1 MITVLTL
8 GRTAS
13 SWYCDKLAKDFGYQ
27 NLGEVFLTQQSG
39 FKFLLDNNNFNR
51 ENKTI
56 VKLLSYQQLEIMKS
70 HPNAFKKVIKN
81 SSKVIFLIRR
91 DFLSQI
97 KSSFSGNYAKTN
109 FDKRFFDQFEET
121 VMVPKEYIDKYW
133 KIWVDS
139 TEKQLLYLLEL
150 YKTIDKKELVF
161 TEDIT
166 QDSDR
171 LKRPFKYECEL
182 ACPYHLQEIIEQFK

>member
-1 MITVLTL
+1 MITVLTT

-13 SWYCDKLAKDFGYQ
+13 TWYCDYLAKDFEYE
-27 NLGEVFLTQQSG
+27 NLNEVFLTQQSG
-39 FKFLLDNNNFNR
+39 YKFLLNPNNFNK

-56 VKLLSYQQLEIMKS
+56 VKLLAFQQLVVMKAY
-70 HPNAFKKVIKN
+70 PNAFKKVIKN
-81 SSKVIFLIRR
+81 SSKIIFLIRR
-91 DFLSQI
+91 DFFSQV
-97 KSSFSGNYAKTN
+97 KSSFSGHYAKTL
-109 FDKRFFDQFEET
+109 DKGMFEQFEET